1 MKKNDE
7 LKLLSDDELLVRLS
21 NVLQDSRHVESVLV
35 AHIAEVDARR
45 LYAREASSSMFQY
58 CVDVLHLSE
67 AEAYLWIRAARAS
80 RKHPVLL
87 MMLED
92 GRLHLSGIAE
102 LVPILPMP
110 IATSSWLEPPTRPSA
125 RSWCCWPRSRQ
136 SRMSRLPSGRF
147 RSDETATSSK
157 RRKSAVRTLQG
168 RPVRRAAKP
177 LRPDKVVRT
186 LQPALL
192 PRHLTNG
199 RRSSRCRR
207 RVTEYSSRRVPSS
220 TTSSNNSRRFMPGTD
235 LASMI
240 EAAVSEK
247 LERLEAKRLGKVK
260 RPRKSLDDADTSPG
274 VRGISAPVRRFV
286 WERDAG
292 QCTFEAADGRR
303 CPERHGLHFH
313 HDEPFGVGGDRSAN
327 NIRLAC
333 AAHNAYMA
341 EINYGKQKMDQYRRS
356 ADRVREPEPS
366 FQLCPDTVH

>member
-1 MKKNDE
+1 
-7 LKLLSDDELLVRLS
+7 
-21 NVLQDSRHVESVLV
+21 
-35 AHIAEVDARR
+35 
-45 LYAREASSSMFQY
+45 MFQY

-67 AEAYLWIRAARAS
+67 AEAYLRIRAARAS

-87 MMLED
+87 TMLED

-102 LVPILPMP
+102 LVPHLTDANCDELLARATHKTKREILVLLAE
-110 IATSSWLEPPTRPSA
+110 IAPKSDVPPTIRKVPERRNSNEQQA
-125 RSWCCWPRSRQ
+125 SQ
-136 SRMSRLPSGRF
+136 
-147 RSDETATSSK
+147 K
-157 RRKSAVRTLQG
+157 RRPALQG

-177 LRPDKVVRT
+177 LRPDRVVRT

-199 RRSSRCRR
+199 RRSSRS
-207 RVTEYSSRRVPSS
+207 VAGALQNTVHGEYRAPRQAP
-220 TTSSNNSRRFMPGTD
+220 TTRGALMPGTD

>member
-1 MKKNDE
+1 
-7 LKLLSDDELLVRLS
+7 
-21 NVLQDSRHVESVLV
+21 
-35 AHIAEVDARR
+35 
-45 LYAREASSSMFQY
+45 
-58 CVDVLHLSE
+58 
-67 AEAYLWIRAARAS
+67 
-80 RKHPVLL
+80 
-87 MMLED
+87 
-92 GRLHLSGIAE
+92 
-102 LVPILPMP
+102 
-110 IATSSWLEPPTRPSA
+110 
-125 RSWCCWPRSRQ
+125 
-136 SRMSRLPSGRF
+136 
-147 RSDETATSSK
+147 
-157 RRKSAVRTLQG
+157 
-168 RPVRRAAKP
+168 
-177 LRPDKVVRT
+177 
-186 LQPALL
+186 
-192 PRHLTNG
+192 
-199 RRSSRCRR
+199 
-207 RVTEYSSRRVPSS
+207 
-220 TTSSNNSRRFMPGTD
+220 MPGTD